1 MVLDSHGE
9 VSRAVSLACLDLPI
23 REGQTGMAVLSFLL
37 FSNDIGR
44 ELQLWTPAGQRRLAD
59 IIFNNI
65 VS

>member
-44 ELQLWTPAGQRRLAD
+44 ELQLWTPAG
-59 IIFNNI
+59 
-65 VS
+65 